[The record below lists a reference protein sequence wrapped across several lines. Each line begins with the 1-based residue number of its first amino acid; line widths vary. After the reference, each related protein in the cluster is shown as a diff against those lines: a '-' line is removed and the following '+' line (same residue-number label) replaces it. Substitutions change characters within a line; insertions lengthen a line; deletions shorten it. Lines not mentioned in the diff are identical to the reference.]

1 MNCCS
6 PFLQNRDKERPD
18 NGSRLPPRGEARS
31 QGDEAGDPEQEQE
44 QEVQEEEEEEEEEIQ
59 PLDVD
64 LNLVTN
70 LLESL
75 SSQAG
80 LAGPASNLM
89 QSLGFHLPPNNH
101 PS

>member
-1 MNCCS
+1 MDQMDHELMGTHIGKS
-6 PFLQNRDKERPD
+6 FHQKNRDKERPP
-18 NGSRLPPRGEARS
+18 NSSTQPHKGEAHS
-31 QGDEAGDPEQEQE
+31 QGEEAADP
-44 QEVQEEEEEEEEEIQ
+44 EEEEIQ

-75 SSQAG
+75 SSQEG
-80 LAGPASNLM
+80 LAGPASNLL
-89 QSLGFHLPPNNH
+89 QSLGIHLPPNND

>member
-6 PFLQNRDKERPD
+6 PFLQNRDKERPA
-18 NGSRLPPRGEARS
+18 NGSKLPPRGDARS
-31 QGDEAGDPEQEQE
+31 QGEEAADPEQEK
-44 QEVQEEEEEEEEEIQ
+44 EEEEEEEEIQ